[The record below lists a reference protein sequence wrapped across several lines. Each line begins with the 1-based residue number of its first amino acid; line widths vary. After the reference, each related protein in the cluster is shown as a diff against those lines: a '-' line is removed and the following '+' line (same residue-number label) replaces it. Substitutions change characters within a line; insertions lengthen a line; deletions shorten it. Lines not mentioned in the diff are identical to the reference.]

1 MWDKPVI
8 VGNYIIILPGNKE
21 DYIRRP
27 TRKLTKDVSALFL
40 LLFAFTHTGVDQYGI
55 HNSKE
60 YYDEDSMM
68 VDVMSTN
75 QDPVLRRIICMRYLM
90 MRRWR
95 V

>member
-1 MWDKPVI
+1 MWNKPII
-8 VGNYIIILPGNKE
+8 VGHCILVLPGDIYNSLG
-21 DYIRRP
+21 RP
-27 TRKLTKDVSALFL
+27 TRELTEDISALLL

-75 QDPVLRRIICMRYLM
+75 QDPVLRRILCMRYLM